1 MHCPYCRTAV
11 HESTPECPTCKMTIS
26 RISALFGPVPRFHPG
41 LENTARLLFRREMA
55 QLQFRLDELKHKYP
69 QVVLHLIVHEF
80 PVNYPFDLYL
90 FWIFNVAG
98 LSEESHRGGDN
109 HDVMLAIDPV
119 QKRVGFVFGYGLEPF
134 VRQDAVEQLLALT
147 EPVLKEKRWMDAIM
161 SLIDG
166 LDLILETAAITISDA
181 FGVTT
186 EMTPELR
193 DGEY

>member
-1 MHCPYCRTAV
+1 
-11 HESTPECPTCKMTIS
+11 
-26 RISALFGPVPRFHPG
+26 
-41 LENTARLLFRREMA
+41 
-55 QLQFRLDELKHKYP
+55 
-69 QVVLHLIVHEF
+69 
-80 PVNYPFDLYL
+80 
-90 FWIFNVAG
+90 
-98 LSEESHRGGDN
+98 
-109 HDVMLAIDPV
+109 MLAIDPV

-166 LDLILETAAITISDA
+166 LDLILETAAVTISDA